1 MNILPSSWND
11 AISPYLPSNA
21 GQAIM
26 GVTEG
31 APILAPW
38 TGFALFAGYTAALI
52 AVAAVLIRR
61 RDA

>member
-1 MNILPSSWND
+1 
-11 AISPYLPSNA
+11 
-21 GQAIM
+21 M